1 MQNIEDYLKG
11 TDWTYTFDAQEGSEY
26 GYSWIKTKDL
36 MIDPMTVVALPRP
49 FRIIVLD
56 YAQAP
61 GAEAFGNKAGWK
73 KIGDYAASPD
83 FLSAPDLPLHE
94 ASFIIYS
101 PEAAPQMEARVSKEQ
116 FYLHR
121 EIYEEELPLL
131 SQTLARIKAFLY
143 LSTNYD
149 YLLVTGD
156 QTMTEIKHSEQ
167 FLSLPQQAKEK
178 VLNRRD
184 RQWRQF
190 GPEVG
195 PELCSEEGCTHKRIQ
210 LTSRCFMHQMR
221 LQS

>member
-1 MQNIEDYLKG
+1 M
-11 TDWTYTFDAQEGSEY
+11 
-26 GYSWIKTKDL
+26 TKDL
-36 MIDPMTVVALPRP
+36 MIDPMTCPVLPRQ
-49 FRIIVLD
+49 FKIMVLA
-56 YAQAP
+56 YAGGS

-94 ASFIIYS
+94 ASFLIYE
-101 PEAAPQMEARVSKEQ
+101 PQVAPHLEAQVGSQ
-116 FYLHR
+116 QLYLHR
-121 EIYEEELPLL
+121 EIFEEELPLL
-131 SQTLARIKAFLY
+131 SQTLAKLQAFLY
-143 LSTNYD
+143 LNTNYD
-149 YLLVTGD
+149 YLLVTGG
-156 QTMTEIKHSEQ
+156 QTMSEIKHSEQ

-195 PELCSEEGCTHKRIQ
+195 PELCSEEDCGHKRIQ